1 MAESP
6 NKKVRR
12 FAIDNIGPSAAM
24 RAVRKTLS
32 SMQFFAAI
40 ACIFKSLGSKPSETE
55 FAGELLAIIE
65 VIHRSDLVM
74 LFIDSF
80 ILCTPLTVSTPPLPH
95 E

>member
-12 FAIDNIGPSAAM
+12 FAVDNIGPSAAM

-40 ACIFKSLGSKPSETE
+40 PSP
-55 FAGELLAIIE
+55 ARRKDRLIYDGGNLP
-65 VIHRSDLVM
+65 DLPGKLVRNAWAAVG
-74 LFIDSF
+74 IKVP
-80 ILCTPLTVSTPPLPH
+80 T
-95 E
+95 